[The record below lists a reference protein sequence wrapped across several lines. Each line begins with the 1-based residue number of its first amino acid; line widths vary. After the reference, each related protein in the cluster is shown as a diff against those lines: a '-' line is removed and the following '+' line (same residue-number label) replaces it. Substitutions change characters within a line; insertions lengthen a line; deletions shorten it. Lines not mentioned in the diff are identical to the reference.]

1 MDTLETGKN
10 IVITE
15 CGHNFHSTCLFEN
28 FSYRVDCPL
37 CRTELVKSSSEEGS
51 ENSDEEEY
59 DENSDGEEET
69 LEDGEVV
76 EDDSPKIT
84 CQEIA
89 DKLMAMGYTPA
100 DLVYTLLGYRP
111 NGETNERYTD
121 EFCYELD
128 EKIDEIVNGPLEE
141 EEEAEEEV
149 AVENNENTN
158 SPKVK
163 EL

>member
-59 DENSDGEEET
+59 EEDSEEGEEEGEE
-69 LEDGEVV
+69 EDN
-76 EDDSPKIT
+76 SPKIT

-121 EFCYELD
+121 EFCYEID
-128 EKIDEIVNGPLEE
+128 EKIDEIINGPLEE
-141 EEEAEEEV
+141 EE
-149 AVENNENTN
+149 NNEVEVEDT
-158 SPKVK
+158 PKVK